1 MCYIY
6 WLVVVVEVKSAV
18 AVLFVAVLSPLLL
31 EFVVDVVVE
40 MCRYIVAVTQVLT
53 CLIFAVV

>member
-18 AVLFVAVLSPLLL
+18 AVLFVAVLSQLVL
-31 EFVVDVVVE
+31 EFVVVVVVE
-40 MCRYIVAVTQVLT
+40 MCRYIVGVTEVLT